1 MLIIVLSS
9 VGFICLLP
17 MHVANELYSKSN
29 ITRIGAFCFCFCF
42 FFSVTFHRIEP
53 EGKFLIATKKTV
65 KPPPKVLHAK

>member
-1 MLIIVLSS
+1 MLSS

-29 ITRIGAFCFCFCF
+29 IIRIGAFLFLFLF
-42 FFSVTFHRIEP
+42 LFSFLVTFHRIEP